1 MSTPHAALG
10 NAAIARRRGLLYKA
24 AAVQRRPLR
33 LLLLSCVAFAVALP
47 LVALADEPTDATT
60 RAEVAA
66 EAGAS
71 TAAAPAEATTDAA
84 VLEAPLMD
92 LEAFARAAERNY
104 PGMRAADARIRA
116 AQAQLDEIWVSPF
129 FQGNVTAGFTF
140 APEQRGSPIFS
151 PDSQV
156 PVENPWQPVL
166 QFGIEGVIPLWTF
179 GKLGAAREAGRA
191 GVRAAEAD
199 RHRVRQQLS
208 YDVRRAYFALQ
219 LALDLQQ
226 MLSETLPQMR
236 AAMESV
242 EDRVARGDGEVDE
255 TDRYRLAAALAEIEA
270 RAAQILHL
278 ENSSRAAL
286 RLLTGVR
293 RFRVPECPITRVDAR
308 LLPVDSYVDNAL
320 SERPEVRM
328 LEAAVR
334 ARESSLDVHRAGF
347 LPDIGLAYMFRT
359 SYAPGITDQ
368 TNPFVIDYANYMQ
381 LGAGVVMRWSID
393 LWGNAYRVDQHSALL
408 DDARARSLEARI
420 GLELEVNEAYNAAVE
435 ARDRERAYDRG
446 RRETRAWFIAAS
458 QGVELGT
465 SEMSDMVDAARQYI
479 MARYSHL
486 QAIHDTNA
494 AYANL
499 ERVSTVRVTERWEPV
514 CD

>member
-1 MSTPHAALG
+1 MERIAAG
-10 NAAIARRRGLLYKA
+10 RGLLYNRP
-24 AAVQRRPLR
+24 AVQRRPLR
-33 LLLLSCVAFAVALP
+33 LLTLSAVVFATALP
-47 LVALADEPTDATT
+47 LAAFADDP
-60 RAEVAA
+60 VAA
-66 EAGAS
+66 PTEGEGGADGEPA
-71 TAAAPAEATTDAA
+71 TATPTEP
-84 VLEAPLMD
+84 EAPLMD
-92 LEAFARAAERNY
+92 LAAFTRAADRSY

-129 FQGNVTAGFTF
+129 FQGQVTAGFTF
-140 APEQRGSPIFS
+140 APEQSGSPIFS

-199 RHRVRQQLS
+199 RQRVRQQLM

-219 LALDLQQ
+219 LSLDLGQ
-226 MLSETLPQMR
+226 MMHETLPR
-236 AAMESV
+236 IREALENV
-242 EDRVARGDGEVDE
+242 EDQIAEGDPDVDE

-270 RAAQILHL
+270 RGAQIVHL
-278 ENSSRAAL
+278 EASSRAVL

-308 LLPVDSYVDNAL
+308 LLPVEHYVDNAL

-334 ARESSLDVHRAGF
+334 ARESSLDITRAGF
-347 LPDIGLAYMFRT
+347 LPDIGLAYLFRT

-381 LGAGVVMRWSID
+381 IGAGLVMRWSID
-393 LWGNAYRVDQHSALL
+393 LWGNAYRVDRESAHL
-408 DDARARSLEARI
+408 DDVRARSLEARL
-420 GLELEVNEAYNAAVE
+420 GLEIEVTEAYNAAVE
-435 ARDRERAYDRG
+435 ARDREVAYDRG
-446 RRETRAWFIAAS
+446 RRETRSWFIAAA

-465 SEMSDMVDAARQYI
+465 SELDDMVDAVRQYLT
-479 MARYSHL
+479 ARYSHL
-486 QAIHDTNA
+486 QAIHDTNSA
-494 AYANL
+494 FANL

>member
-1 MSTPHAALG
+1 M
-10 NAAIARRRGLLYKA
+10 RG
-24 AAVQRRPLR
+24 RPLR
-33 LLLLSCVAFAVALP
+33 LLVLTLLACATALP
-47 LVALADEPTDATT
+47 LVAFADDP
-60 RAEVAA
+60 
-66 EAGAS
+66 
-71 TAAAPAEATTDAA
+71 APAEAGDARGEPA
-84 VLEAPLMD
+84 PSEAADEPEAPLLD
-92 LEAFARAAERNY
+92 LDAFTRAAERTY

-129 FQGNVTAGFTF
+129 FQGQVTAGFTF
-140 APEQRGSPIFS
+140 APEQSGSPIFS

-166 QFGIEGVIPLWTF
+166 QFGIEGVVPLWTF

-199 RHRVRQQLS
+199 RHRVRQQLV

-226 MLSETLPQMR
+226 MLRETLPR
-236 AAMESV
+236 LREALEHV
-242 EDRVARGDGEVDE
+242 EDQIASGEEDVDE
-255 TDRYRLAAALAEIEA
+255 TDRYRIAAALAEVEA
-270 RAAQILHL
+270 RAAQITHI
-278 ENSSRAAL
+278 EGSSRAAL

-293 RFRVPECPITRVDAR
+293 RFRVPECPISRVDAR
-308 LLPVDSYVDNAL
+308 LLPLETYVDNAL

-334 ARESSLDVHRAGF
+334 ARESSLDITRAGF
-347 LPDIGLAYMFRT
+347 LPDIGLAYLFRT

-381 LGAGVVMRWSID
+381 IGAGLVMRWSID
-393 LWGNAYRVDQHSALL
+393 LWGNAYRVDRESAQL
-408 DDARARSLEARI
+408 DDVRARSLEARI
-420 GLELEVNEAYNAAVE
+420 GLELEVTEAYNAAVE
-435 ARDRERAYDRG
+435 AREREAAYDRG

-465 SEMSDMVDAARQYI
+465 SELDDLVDAARQYLT
-479 MARYSHL
+479 ARYSHL
-486 QAIHDTNA
+486 QAIHDTNG

-499 ERVSTVRVTERWEPV
+499 ERVSTVRVTERWEPA

>member
-1 MSTPHAALG
+1 MPCSNCPGGPRPLQPAAVPSRPLRVLFVS
-10 NAAIARRRGLLYKA
+10 AFAA
-24 AAVQRRPLR
+24 AAV
-33 LLLLSCVAFAVALP
+33 VP
-47 LVALADEPTDATT
+47 LVALADDPPPDAMAGQRTGQGGEPSSPS
-60 RAEVAA
+60 EP
-66 EAGAS
+66 EA
-71 TAAAPAEATTDAA
+71 
-84 VLEAPLMD
+84 EAPLMD
-92 LEAFARAAERNY
+92 LDAFARAAERSY

-129 FQGNVTAGFTF
+129 FQGQVTAGFTF

-166 QFGIEGVIPLWTF
+166 QFGIEGVVPLWTF

-199 RHRVRQQLS
+199 RQRVRQQLV

-219 LALDLQQ
+219 LSLDLQQ
-226 MLSETLPQMR
+226 MLHETLPR
-236 AAMESV
+236 LRSAMEHV
-242 EDRVARGDGEVDE
+242 EDQIAEGDPEVDE
-255 TDRYRLAAALAEIEA
+255 TDRYRLAAALAEVEA
-270 RAAQILHL
+270 RAAQVVHL
-278 ENSSRAAL
+278 EASSRAAL
-286 RLLTGVR
+286 RLLTGTR
-293 RFRVPECPITRVDAR
+293 HFRVPECPISRVDAR
-308 LLPVDSYVDNAL
+308 LLPVETYVDSAL

-334 ARESSLDVHRAGF
+334 ARESSLDIHRAGF
-347 LPDIGLAYMFRT
+347 LPDIGLAYLFRT

-368 TNPFVIDYANYMQ
+368 TNPFVVDPANYMQ
-381 LGAGVVMRWSID
+381 IGAGLVMRWSID
-393 LWGNAYRVDQHSALL
+393 LWGNAYRVDRESALV
-408 DDARARSLEARI
+408 DDVRARSLEARI
-420 GLELEVNEAYNAAVE
+420 GLELEVTEAYNAAVE
-435 ARDRERAYDRG
+435 SRDREAAFDRG
-446 RRETRAWFIAAS
+446 RRETRAWFIAAA

-465 SEMSDMVDAARQYI
+465 SELDDMLDAVRQYL

-486 QAIHDTNA
+486 QAIHDTNT

-499 ERVSTVRVTERWEPV
+499 ERVSTVRVTERWEPA